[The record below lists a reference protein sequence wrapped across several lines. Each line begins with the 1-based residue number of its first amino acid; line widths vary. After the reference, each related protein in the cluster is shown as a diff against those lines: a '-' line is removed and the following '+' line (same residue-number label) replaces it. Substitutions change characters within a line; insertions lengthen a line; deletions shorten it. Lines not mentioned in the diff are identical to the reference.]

1 MVHKLNNAKNSA
13 QAAEFDFAKSPTS
26 FPSLPLAGHMVA
38 LESLTTKASW
48 QKSSGPIIA
57 TISCEDQQT
66 DPSIYSL
73 LIGRSI
79 ESGAYVNGVHRPAE
93 AATLRQAI

>member
-1 MVHKLNNAKNSA
+1 
-13 QAAEFDFAKSPTS
+13 
-26 FPSLPLAGHMVA
+26 MVA

-57 TISCEDQQT
+57 TISCEDQLT

-73 LIGRSI
+73 LIGRRI
-79 ESGAYVNGVHRPAE
+79 ERGAYVNGVHRPAE